1 MPLPTSIA
9 AWTGWGAVTLLVT
22 AALVPLVHRRRAG
35 KRALPGSGTL
45 RAHAALGLA
54 TSACVLG
61 HGLAAI
67 GSLGSS
73 EAVGAGMTAFAPGA
87 AAFFLLFAHVGVG
100 LQLLRPKLRDRADKR
115 RTHVIIATTIALLA
129 TVHVVALLRSS

>member
-1 MPLPTSIA
+1 MHLPTSVA
-9 AWTGWGAVTLLVT
+9 AWTGWGSVTLLAA
-22 AALVPLVHRRRAG
+22 AALVPLAHRARAG

-45 RAHAALGLA
+45 RAHATLGLA
-54 TSACVLG
+54 LSACVLA

-73 EAVGAGMTAFAPGA
+73 EAVSGGMAAFAPGA

-100 LQLLRPKLRDRADKR
+100 LQLLQPKLRDRPKKR
-115 RTHVIIATTIALLA
+115 RTHVTLAISIALLA
-129 TVHVVALLRSS
+129 SVHVITLLRAA